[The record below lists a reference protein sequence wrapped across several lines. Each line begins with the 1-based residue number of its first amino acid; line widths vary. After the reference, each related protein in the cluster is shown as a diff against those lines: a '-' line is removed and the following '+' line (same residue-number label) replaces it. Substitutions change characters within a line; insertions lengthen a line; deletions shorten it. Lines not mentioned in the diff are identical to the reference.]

1 MYRTFYVRLS
11 HKASPNVQDE
21 WKSENEPPQGAF
33 FSFRGQRGAFLFIAK
48 KKSSLKTSLFH
59 LVFTDV
65 NTSFVHAV
73 NSPLFS
79 EQQNRFRADLFR
91 KTD

>member
-1 MYRTFYVRLS
+1 MKRLNYIDGL
-11 HKASPNVQDE
+11 KGWCAASVCIQHFLLMFVIGGFIGWKCLPEAKQNPFEYYFE
-21 WKSENEPPQGAF
+21 W
-33 FSFRGQRGAFLFIAK
+33 
-48 KKSSLKTSLFH
+48 FH
-59 LVFTDV
+59 LVFTYV
-65 NTSFVHAV
+65 NTSFVHVV